1 MCSQISK
8 ESQDSNQLSW
18 ICLKWFVWF
27 LSKAP
32 DNFPFYCFDPRAQL
46 IVSASCSGH
55 FCHSLTSPVSKW
67 HRGDTLSC
75 PDGELSSRCP
85 SGQLPLALTDKHWRC
100 DPTPSLLWAW
110 ATITALPPLWPQ
122 RHPPPSSLLLLALT
136 KPSPSQLPHPSELV
150 SDFPHHQRNH
160 LLSCM
165 STTFVCGG
173 KYVRNVLWLHRSWK
187 HRCFFAIWQTLRWLY
202 T

>member
-27 LSKAP
+27 LSRAP

-46 IVSASCSGH
+46 IVSASCLVH

-67 HRGDTLSC
+67 HRGDALSW

-85 SGQLPLALTDKHWRC
+85 SGQLPLALTHKYWRC
-100 DPTPSLLWAW
+100 DPTPSLLRPW

-122 RHPPPSSLLLLALT
+122 LHPPPSLLLLALT

-150 SDFPHHQRNH
+150 QDFPHHHHLRQRNH
-160 LLSCM
+160 
-165 STTFVCGG
+165 
-173 KYVRNVLWLHRSWK
+173 
-187 HRCFFAIWQTLRWLY
+187 
-202 T
+202 